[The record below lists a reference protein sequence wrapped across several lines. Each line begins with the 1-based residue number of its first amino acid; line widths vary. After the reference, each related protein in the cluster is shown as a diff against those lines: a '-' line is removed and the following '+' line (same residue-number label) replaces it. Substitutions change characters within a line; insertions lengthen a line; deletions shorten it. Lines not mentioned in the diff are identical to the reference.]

1 MADTE
6 CGAKTRSG
14 APCKGPAMKNGRCR
28 MHGGKSKGPKQAKRP
43 GNTNA
48 VKHGFY
54 SDALQAEE
62 LALWHRVEIG
72 SLDDEIRLARV
83 KLHRLVRLAGDADVA
98 ELIDSAI
105 EVAKKRDTHPELGEF
120 EKSEIK
126 VKVPQYGDLIVRQ
139 IDVVRKLEL
148 ARLQLAE
155 GAHAAKERARESE
168 QRDKS
173 DEPITEFR
181 VTVVTPENY
190 RPNDHGTDR

>member
-1 MADTE
+1 MAKTE
-6 CGAKTRSG
+6 CGAKTRVG
-14 APCKGPAMKNGRCR
+14 GRCKAPARANGRCR
-28 MHGGKSKGPKQAKRP
+28 MHGGTSKGPKQAKRP

-48 VKHGFY
+48 VTHGFY
-54 SDALQAEE
+54 SDALRGDE
-62 LALWHRVEIG
+62 LKLWNRVELG
-72 SLDDEIRLARV
+72 SLDDELRLARV

-139 IDVVRKLEL
+139 IDVIRKLEL

-155 GAHAAKERARESE
+155 GAHAAKDREREAALQE
-168 QRDKS
+168 KS
-173 DEPITEFR
+173 TEPISEFR
-181 VTVVTPENY
+181 VTIVTPENY
-190 RPNDHGTDR
+190 KPHDHGTDR